1 VAAEPYCVEG
11 LREYFDALQRFG
23 EDASWL
29 DRDAVRAEVDSPTF
43 HAGVWQR
50 GGGVVDPARLAW
62 GLRDAVLRLG
72 VRVHEQTPVLDVA
85 REGSGLVLRCPN
97 GVVRARRVVFATNA
111 FRSPLRPMRRAV
123 IPVWDYALVSEPLSA
138 ERMASIGWRNRQ
150 GLGDTGNQFHYY
162 RLTDDDRILWGGYE
176 AGYHFGSRIDSDF
189 EQDPPTF
196 EMLSRQFFDTFPQL
210 EGLRFTHSWG
220 GPIGTTTRF
229 CMDVGTAHGGRAAW
243 AIGYTGLG
251 VGASRFGARVALDL
265 LDRPEAD
272 HLSLRLLR
280 RRAVPWP
287 PEPLRYIGVQLTR
300 RAMAKA
306 DQNEGRRG
314 PWLRLLDSL
323 GLGFDS

>member
-1 VAAEPYCVEG
+1 LGTSRRGAPPRSPRPRA
-11 LREYFDALQRFG
+11 DAR
-23 EDASWL
+23 S
-29 DRDAVRAEVDSPTF
+29 RR
-43 HAGVWQR
+43 
-50 GGGVVDPARLAW
+50 
-62 GLRDAVLRLG
+62 
-72 VRVHEQTPVLDVA
+72 
-85 REGSGLVLRCPN
+85 
-97 GVVRARRVVFATNA
+97 RARRKWAGA
-111 FRSPLRPMRRAV
+111 PLPERRGAREARGLRNQR
-123 IPVWDYALVSEPLSA
+123 IPQSA
-138 ERMASIGWRNRQ
+138 SAHASIGWRNRQ